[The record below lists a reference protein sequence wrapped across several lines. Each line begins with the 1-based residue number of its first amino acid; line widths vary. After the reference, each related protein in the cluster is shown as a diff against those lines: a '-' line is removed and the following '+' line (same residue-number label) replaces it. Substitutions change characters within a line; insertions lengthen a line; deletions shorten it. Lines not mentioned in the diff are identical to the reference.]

1 MAFIKI
7 EGNAQ
12 LMKKLRYHG
21 TPELVIKCHCERK
34 KQTLK
39 REIGGGGKRK
49 NERKEE
55 RKRAVCEA
63 DTDGSLTL
71 FWP

>member
-1 MAFIKI
+1 MAFKKI

-12 LMKKLRYHG
+12 LMKKLRYQG
-21 TPELVIKCHCERK
+21 TPELVIKRYCERK
-34 KQTLK
+34 KQTLERV

-55 RKRAVCEA
+55 RKRAVRETDA
-63 DTDGSLTL
+63 DGSLTL
-71 FWP
+71 F